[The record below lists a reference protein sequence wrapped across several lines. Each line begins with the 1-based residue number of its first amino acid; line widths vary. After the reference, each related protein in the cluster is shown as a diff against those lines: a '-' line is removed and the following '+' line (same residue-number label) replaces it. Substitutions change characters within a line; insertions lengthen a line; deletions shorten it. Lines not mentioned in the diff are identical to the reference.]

1 MGRVGNRA
9 FNHRVA
15 PSAAEARVRRGRLEL
30 RWAGVWILGAVLALA
45 ACAGPGDAAEV
56 TGDVAA
62 ELSTA
67 IARDT
72 ETLHERLQTIHESML
87 RMRAADTLAVA
98 KLEAER
104 VVNLIVG
111 PDGRH
116 AGDLN
121 ADGQVSGLAAT
132 GVLPVDGRSAEHPG
146 LGLALYDAPG
156 AKAELRAALAG
167 IVIGNADG
175 WRNPATRYDEIDRA
189 VEITA
194 NSANA
199 VGDMDG
205 HLMRSLAWAL
215 LALRSDELS
224 VALEY
229 AGHGQIH
236 TALSLRAI
244 AREVEAGKAA
254 SG

>member
-1 MGRVGNRA
+1 
-9 FNHRVA
+9 
-15 PSAAEARVRRGRLEL
+15 
-30 RWAGVWILGAVLALA
+30 
-45 ACAGPGDAAEV
+45 
-56 TGDVAA
+56 
-62 ELSTA
+62 
-67 IARDT
+67 
-72 ETLHERLQTIHESML
+72 
-87 RMRAADTLAVA
+87 MRAAGTLAVA

-111 PDGRH
+111 RDGRH

-121 ADGQVSGLAAT
+121 ADGQVTGLVVT
-132 GVLPVDGRSAEHPG
+132 GVLPADGLSAEHPG

-167 IVIGNADG
+167 IVIGDADR
-175 WRNPATRYDEIDRA
+175 WRNPAARYDEIDRA

-194 NSANA
+194 NGTNA
-199 VGDMDG
+199 VADMDG

-215 LALRSDELS
+215 LGLRSEELRM
-224 VALEY
+224 ALEY

-236 TALSLRAI
+236 TAVSLRAI
-244 AREVEAGKAA
+244 AREVDAGKAA